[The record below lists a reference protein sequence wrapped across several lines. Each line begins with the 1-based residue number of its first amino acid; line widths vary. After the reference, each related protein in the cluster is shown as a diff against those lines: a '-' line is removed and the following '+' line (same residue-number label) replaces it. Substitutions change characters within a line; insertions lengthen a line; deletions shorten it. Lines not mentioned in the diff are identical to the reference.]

1 MSVVA
6 DSVRLVQRERALVS
20 ADRDDSSRA
29 WVRALGSSGSEREQA
44 AARLHALL
52 VGAARFELIRR
63 RAALEGRSETI
74 EDLAIQSADSALSAI
89 LSKLGHYRFE
99 SRFTTWAYKFAILE
113 AATLA
118 RRRAWH
124 GREIAIDPD
133 GWRALAARVADPSD
147 DVAQRDRLRRVL
159 AAIET
164 ELSPHQR
171 EILVAVVLAEVPI
184 DVLAQR
190 LGTTRARSCARR
202 RETTR
207 RERATGQP
215 CAGAAARA
223 TGSRVDV

>member
-1 MSVVA
+1 MSIVA
-6 DSVRLVQRERALVS
+6 DTVQRVQRERALVS

-29 WVRALGSSGSEREQA
+29 WVRALGSAGSEREQA

-89 LSKLGHYRFE
+89 LTKLGQYRFE

-118 RRRAWH
+118 RRRTWH
-124 GREIAIDPD
+124 GREIAIDPE

-159 AAIET
+159 DAIET

-171 EILVAVVLAEVPI
+171 EILVSVVLAEVPI

-190 LGTTRARSCARR
+190 LGTTRGALYKTLHDARQKL
-202 RETTR
+202 
-207 RERATGQP
+207 RATVGDDP
-215 CAGAAARA
+215 
-223 TGSRVDV
+223 T